1 MFVLPHYWCSIL
13 FQRAKKSL
21 MSDIENL
28 FIFVSLETDLQISVL
43 QYATSFQ
50 NQMQVPEMWFFFVF
64 LRDSWS
70 EWGKKPDVLWWP
82 QQELWVVITR
92 ILPPIYHNKAGGGGG
107 VEISSFCAA
116 TSAFPHRRM
125 RHRQKMSYACHL
137 TDHISILETQNP
149 STGWLYVTQKRRSED
164 FEADEM
170 GYMFGRALGIEGG
183 YGIKLFLK

>member
-107 VEISSFCAA
+107 R
-116 TSAFPHRRM
+116 FPRFV
-125 RHRQKMSYACHL
+125 L
-137 TDHISILETQNP
+137 LLP
-149 STGWLYVTQKRRSED
+149 
-164 FEADEM
+164 
-170 GYMFGRALGIEGG
+170 
-183 YGIKLFLK
+183 LFLTAECVTVKKWVTRVIWQTIFQFWRLKIPRPADFM